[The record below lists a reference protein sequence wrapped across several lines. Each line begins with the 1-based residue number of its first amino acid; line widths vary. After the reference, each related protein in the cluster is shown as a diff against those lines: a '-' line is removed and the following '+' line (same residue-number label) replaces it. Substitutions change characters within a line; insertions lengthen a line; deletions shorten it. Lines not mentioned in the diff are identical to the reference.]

1 MRRPALDIGTV
12 GRVVGFVAVAATI
25 VATAVHFHH
34 EQIGTSDRVDSAAA
48 SVQSNPL
55 ARELARCQA
64 IGMAAK
70 DDAACEAA
78 WAENRRRFFTYRQ
91 PTEASPAV
99 ARPSTTPT
107 ADR

>member
-34 EQIGTSDRVDSAAA
+34 DQIGTSDRVGSAAA
-48 SVQSNPL
+48 SVQSNAL

-78 WAENRRRFFTYRQ
+78 WAENRRRFFSYRQ
-91 PTEASPAV
+91 PMEASPAV
-99 ARPSTTPT
+99 TRPSTTPA

>member
-34 EQIGTSDRVDSAAA
+34 EQIGTSDRVGSAAA
-48 SVQSNPL
+48 SVQSNQL

-64 IGMAAK
+64 IGMTAK
-70 DDAACEAA
+70 DDAGCEAA

-99 ARPSTTPT
+99 TRPSTTP
-107 ADR
+107 AEHR

>member
-1 MRRPALDIGTV
+1 MRRPALDIGTAS
-12 GRVVGFVAVAATI
+12 RVVGLMALAATI
-25 VATAVHFHH
+25 VATAVHFRHD
-34 EQIGTSDRVDSAAA
+34 QIGAGGSVGSAAT

-91 PTEASPAV
+91 PMEASPAV
-99 ARPSTTPT
+99 ARPFTTPT

>member
-12 GRVVGFVAVAATI
+12 SRVVGFVAVAATI

-34 EQIGTSDRVDSAAA
+34 DQIGTSGRVGSAAA
-48 SVQSNPL
+48 SVQTNSL

-64 IGMAAK
+64 IGLTAK

-99 ARPSTTPT
+99 ARPSTAPT
-107 ADR
+107 EER

>member
-1 MRRPALDIGTV
+1 MRGRSVTIGTV
-12 GRVVGFVAVAATI
+12 SRVAGFVVVAAAII
-25 VATAVHFHH
+25 VTSILFRHGDISAGPPTGTAAT
-34 EQIGTSDRVDSAAA
+34 SAR
-48 SVQSNPL
+48 NDPL
-55 ARELARCQA
+55 ARKLAHCRA

-91 PTEASPAV
+91 PREASPAV
-99 ARPSTTPT
+99 AWPSTTPT

>member
-34 EQIGTSDRVDSAAA
+34 DQIGTSDRVGSAAA
-48 SVQSNPL
+48 SMQNNPL

-64 IGMAAK
+64 IGMTAK
-70 DDAACEAA
+70 DDAGCEAA

-99 ARPSTTPT
+99 ARPATTPT